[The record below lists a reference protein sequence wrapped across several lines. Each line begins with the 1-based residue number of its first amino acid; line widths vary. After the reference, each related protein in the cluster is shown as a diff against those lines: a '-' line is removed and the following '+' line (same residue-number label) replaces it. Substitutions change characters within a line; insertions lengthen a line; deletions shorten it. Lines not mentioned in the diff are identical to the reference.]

1 MRKREERTLT
11 ASPFVSVV
19 ELTHADMCTP
29 LLINQNLLK
38 NEPVTIFA

>member
-1 MRKREERTLT
+1 MRNTEEITLT

-29 LLINQNLLK
+29 SFINQCLLK
-38 NEPVTIFA
+38 NEPGTIYA